1 MAVAT
6 VLDSPSVRWR
16 SAMRSARE
24 GLVEGL
30 SSIAMTPKIHTRRM
44 RTIDSQRDAAPL
56 RSGDAAGGGDRANH
70 TP

>member
-1 MAVAT
+1 
-6 VLDSPSVRWR
+6 
-16 SAMRSARE
+16 MRSARE